1 MSQKL
6 IVRAILYARFS
17 PRKNAA
23 ECDSVDRQLAA
34 LREYCAEHGIEVMAE
49 YSDEAL
55 SGADHDRPGL
65 WDAVHSLKRGWVL
78 IVRNIDRLARD
89 AMLAMVIEDKIT
101 RKGCSILSTENG
113 DSVDRDED
121 PTAKFTRTVL
131 HAVAELDRQIRNART
146 RAGMLRNQRNGR
158 RQSAV
163 VPYGWK
169 SDPDSDLNEYGRPSG
184 MLHDDAEQRAIERMR
199 ELRASG
205 QSYRQICETLTTEG
219 HPPRGGGWHPGSVQR
234 ILKRR

>member
-1 MSQKL
+1 MTK
-6 IVRAILYARFS
+6 RAILYARFS
-17 PRKNAA
+17 PRKNAD
-23 ECDSVDRQLAA
+23 ECDSVDRQLTA
-34 LREYCAEHGIEVMAE
+34 LREYCDEKGIEVMAE

-55 SGADHDRPGL
+55 SGADYDRPGL
-65 WDAVHSLKRGWVL
+65 WDAVAGLKRGWIL
-78 IVRNIDRLARD
+78 LCRDYQRLARD
-89 AMLAMVIEDKIT
+89 TTLAMVIEQKIKA
-101 RKGCSILSTENG
+101 RGCSLMSMENG
-113 DSVDRDED
+113 DLVDRHED
-121 PTAKFTRTVL
+121 PSMKMMRTIM
-131 HAVAELDRQIRNART
+131 HAFAEFDRAVRNART

-163 VPYGWK
+163 VPYGWR

-184 MLHDDAEQRAIERMR
+184 MLHDHAEQRAIERMC
-199 ELRASG
+199 ELRESG